1 MRQVFTGFVTVVI
14 LVAAVACSGNGVS
27 KSVKVNEAYDNIMTR
42 TSIRSYTS
50 QTISKDTI
58 TLLLKAGMASPTA
71 VNKQPWKFVAI
82 TDRVM
87 LDSIAKAFPYARFAK
102 QAPLIIVPCGDNM
115 NMLPGDMAQLWI
127 QDLSAAT
134 ENILLAANS
143 LGLGAVWCMCYPNY
157 QLINSLR
164 DIAQLPSS
172 LTPLCLV
179 VIGHPA
185 QNPDPKNKWKEENV
199 LWRE

>member
-1 MRQVFTGFVTVVI
+1 MKRVKNLLVI
-14 LVAAVACSGNGVS
+14 VSIIIAAVACNGNGANS
-27 KSVKVNEAYDNIMTR
+27 SSNVNEAYDNIMTR
-42 TSIRSYTS
+42 TSVRSYTS
-50 QTISKDTI
+50 QTVSKDTI
-58 TLLLKAGMASPTA
+58 ALLLKAGMASPTA

-87 LDSIAKAFPYARFAK
+87 LDSIAKAFPYARFASK
-102 QAPLIIVPCGDNM
+102 APLVIVPCGDHM

-157 QLINSLR
+157 QLVNSLR
-164 DIAQLPSS
+164 DIAKLPSS

-179 VIGHPA
+179 VIGY
-185 QNPDPKNKWKEENV
+185 PDYEPQPKDKWKEENI

>member
-1 MRQVFTGFVTVVI
+1 MKRVVYG
-14 LVAAVACSGNGVS
+14 LVAVAIFVGMVACNGKGSNTVN
-27 KSVKVNEAYDNIMTR
+27 VNEAYNNIMTR
-42 TSIRSYTS
+42 TSVRNYTS
-50 QTISKDTI
+50 EPISKDTI
-58 TLLLKAGMASPTA
+58 NLLLRAGMASPTA

-82 TDRVM
+82 TNKTM
-87 LDSIAKAFPYARFAK
+87 LDSIAKAFPYARFASK
-102 QAPLIIVPCGDNM
+102 APLVIVPCGDHM

-127 QDLSAAT
+127 QVLSAAT

-185 QNPDPKNKWKEENV
+185 DEPHPKDKWKEENI